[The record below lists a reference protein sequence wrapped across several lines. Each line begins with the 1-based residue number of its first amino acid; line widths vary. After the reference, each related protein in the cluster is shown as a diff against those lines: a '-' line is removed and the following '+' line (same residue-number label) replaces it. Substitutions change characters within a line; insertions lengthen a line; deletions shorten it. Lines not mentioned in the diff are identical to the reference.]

1 MERLPRLLS
10 GKESS
15 CQCRR
20 CRKCGFNP
28 WERKIPQKR
37 KWQPTL
43 VFLHGKSHRHWS
55 LVGYSCVCIYST
67 TFQLCIRLNSSLCKP
82 LSHVKFLLY
91 TIACCCLVAKSY
103 LTLCNSMD
111 CVACW
116 APLSVVFQA
125 GILEWIAISSFRGSS
140 QPRHQTH
147 FCYVFCISSNNK
159 EKQKVLS
166 LWENK
171 STV

>member
-10 GKESS
+10 GKESA
-15 CQCRR
+15 CLCRR

-28 WERKIPQKR
+28 QERKIPQKR

-43 VFLHGKSHRHWS
+43 AFLHGKSHRHWS

-82 LSHVKFLLY
+82 LSHIKFLLY

-111 CVACW
+111 CVVCW
-116 APLSVVFQA
+116 TPLSMGFPGRNTGVDCHLLLQ
-125 GILEWIAISSFRGSS
+125 GILPAQGSN
-140 QPRHQTH
+140 PLLLRLLHQ
-147 FCYVFCISSNNK
+147 
-159 EKQKVLS
+159 Q
-166 LWENK
+166 
-171 STV
+171 